1 MSTSVM
7 DGFLNRVRA
16 AANPNDDS
24 RTDSQLLAEFG
35 RSRNAASFNL
45 LVSRYGP
52 IVWSVCRRLS
62 GDPHAAEDAFQATF
76 LVLARKADSLRPLHS
91 AGGWLHRTAVH
102 IALKARDMK
111 LRRAQRESQVQLD
124 VAASNE
130 FERIDPTALLAL
142 DEEIARLP
150 ERLREV
156 VVLCELQGTSRR
168 EASARLGIAEGTV
181 SSRLAAARKRLGER
195 LRKRGLGPCSLAGL
209 LAASS
214 AAVAGVPTKL
224 IAATVEIG
232 IGGKSPEPV
241 SVLVE
246 GELRAMFLKTILY
259 SFLGTG
265 LILAAAVGLW
275 PTPTPTPIATASPLA
290 SMMAPVPKAVPRE
303 GVIVL
308 SSFQPVP
315 PLEFLTPS
323 GDKLK
328 ASVALGSAASPIN
341 PGEKPVCPLM
351 LARWSPDAKRLLA
364 VKLGPIPQG
373 NVGPYAPMHLW
384 VFDCDSEDGPT
395 EPLLANMRMPS
406 AVWSHDGT
414 KLYGSS
420 IDKEKEADPIPKTG
434 PYPLVCWTLDV
445 KTRVQT
451 ALAVPAGH
459 RIVDLSPDGKTLL
472 TVRETEC
479 AKPWH
484 LETYLVPLATL
495 KPKRLTEKP
504 FYGMRFSPNGAR
516 AIGAQIE
523 ERKDTS
529 PKLRPVTV
537 SVADGSVVA
546 IRVSDDVDGV
556 YLACWSPD
564 GKRIALMWHELIPQ
578 PPGIPVPVGGGPWA
592 ATRVTVCDSDG
603 ANAKVIVRREWD
615 LSIRGL
621 DWK

>member
-16 AANPNDDS
+16 AANPNEDS

-102 IALKARDMK
+102 IALKARAMK
-111 LRRAQRESQVQLD
+111 LRRAQRESQVQFD

-130 FERIDPTALLAL
+130 FERIDPAALLAL
-142 DEEIARLP
+142 DEEIAHLP
-150 ERLREV
+150 ERLREA
-156 VVLCELQGTSRR
+156 VVLCELQGASRR

-181 SSRLAAARKRLGER
+181 SSRLAAARKRLSER

-214 AAVAGVPTKL
+214 AAVTGVPAKL

-232 IGGKSPEPV
+232 TGGKSPEPV

-246 GELRAMFLKTILY
+246 GEMRAMFLKTILY
-259 SFLGTG
+259 SFLGAG
-265 LILAAAVGLW
+265 SLLAAAVGLW
-275 PTPTPTPIATASPLA
+275 PTPTQTAVASPLA

-308 SSFQPVP
+308 SSFLP
-315 PLEFLTPS
+315 PAAEVLTPA
-323 GDKLK
+323 GVEVKK
-328 ASVALGSAASPIN
+328 VAVGAAATPPIN
-341 PGEKPVCPLM
+341 PGEKPVCLLWRPRL
-351 LARWSPDAKRLLA
+351 SPDAKRIMA
-364 VKLGPIPQG
+364 FKVEPSAPQT
-373 NVGPYAPMHLW
+373 GPYTLGHLW
-384 VFDCDSEDGPT
+384 VFDRDSEDGPT
-395 EPLLANMRMPS
+395 EPLLSNLRMPS
-406 AVWSHDGT
+406 AVWSQDGT

-459 RIVDLSPDGKTLL
+459 QIVDLSPDGKTLL

-479 AKPWH
+479 AKPWL

-546 IRVSDDVDGV
+546 IRVGDEVDAV
-556 YLACWSPD
+556 YHACWSPD

-578 PPGIPVPVGGGPWA
+578 PPGIPIPVGGGPWA

-603 ANAKVIVRREWD
+603 GNAKVIVRREWD
-615 LSIRGL
+615 LSITGL